1 MALSYGFVETL
12 GLTGSLEAADA
23 MLKAAKV
30 HIVQRREVGAGLVT
44 VVVEGELGAVQAAV
58 DAGRAAAERLGQ
70 FVTSH
75 VIPRPFDDTEGL
87 VAGTLGPVSTGP
99 VDGTEK
105 KPPVTPARKTAPPAK
120 PAKKSPPKKRSPKKK
135 KAIKGP
141 PVMPPKQ
148 ETPTENADAIMAFLG
163 AGKDGATLE
172 EIATETNL
180 DSAKARVVL
189 KGLIDEGRVEK
200 VKQLYY
206 PLPQRG

>member
-30 HIVQRREVGAGLVT
+30 YVVQRREIGAGLVT

-70 FVTSH
+70 FVTCH

-99 VDGTEK
+99 VDGAEK
-105 KPPVTPARKTAPPAK
+105 KPPAAPAGKTSPVAK
-120 PAKKSPPKKRSPKKK
+120 PAKKNPPKKQSPKKK

-141 PVMPPKQ
+141 PAMPPKQ
-148 ETPTENADAIMAFLG
+148 EMPVPNAEAIMAFLG
-163 AGKDGATLE
+163 ASKDGATLD

-180 DSAKARVVL
+180 DPAEARVAL